1 MRARDIM
8 AQNLGSLTS
17 SFKGKMTK
25 QMNASTDFSK
35 TMSDVQE
42 NQTKSNDLGVRQK
55 SKVKDDS
62 NETDKVSFNKGKQ
75 KLDKKERLE
84 VKKEVKEA
92 MKAETSDEDLER
104 VTLASG
110 AVLTP
115 QLLQQGMEQLEE
127 KLTELVTEVMDITEQ
142 ELVELLEQSG
152 MKLMD
157 LLNPENLKQ
166 FVLDVNGCEDAISMI
181 TNESVANQYRDLLEG
196 MEGLDLDE
204 NLGITKEEV
213 LNLEEEGV
221 IDLKDTNTTESE
233 VKIVVEKE
241 TEFNS
246 ASDTASKDNGDFQE
260 QANQDAKPM
269 DLFVQNLVSAKGNEG
284 VQQVGVEQVQAMR
297 EIVNQVVE
305 QIKIAIKPQATSM
318 ELQLNP
324 ENLGK
329 VELTV
334 VSKNGLLTAS
344 FTAENQI
351 AKEALE
357 SQMQVL
363 KDNLNNQGVKV
374 EAIEVNVSQFGFK
387 QNTESGTDA
396 QSQSRQQKKSGNRR
410 INLDYFDE
418 ETVDISEEEVLA
430 AKVLKDNGGTVDYTA

>member
-1 MRARDIM
+1 M
-8 AQNLGSLTS
+8 
-17 SFKGKMTK
+17 
-25 QMNASTDFSK
+25 
-35 TMSDVQE
+35 
-42 NQTKSNDLGVRQK
+42 
-55 SKVKDDS
+55 
-62 NETDKVSFNKGKQ
+62 
-75 KLDKKERLE
+75 
-84 VKKEVKEA
+84 
-92 MKAETSDEDLER
+92 
-104 VTLASG
+104 
-110 AVLTP
+110 
-115 QLLQQGMEQLEE
+115 
-127 KLTELVTEVMDITEQ
+127 
-142 ELVELLEQSG
+142 
-152 MKLMD
+152 
-157 LLNPENLKQ
+157 
-166 FVLDVNGCEDAISMI
+166 
-181 TNESVANQYRDLLEG
+181 
-196 MEGLDLDE
+196 
-204 NLGITKEEV
+204 
-213 LNLEEEGV
+213 
-221 IDLKDTNTTESE
+221 
-233 VKIVVEKE
+233 KIVVEKE
-241 TEFNS
+241 TEFKS
-246 ASDTASKDNGDFQE
+246 ASDTASKDNKDFQE

-269 DLFVQNLVSAKGNEG
+269 DLFVQNLVSAKGNDG
-284 VQQVGVEQVQAMR
+284 IQQVGVEQVQVMR

-410 INLDYFDE
+410 INL
-418 ETVDISEEEVLA
+418 
-430 AKVLKDNGGTVDYTA
+430 N